1 MKTLY
6 VNGDSWTYGQELRDD
21 TTDDLSYKFY
31 NTWPWHV
38 AQHFQIP
45 QLVNEGQ
52 GGGSN
57 DRIFRKTIDYIRNYK
72 GKPSELLV
80 IVAWTTYE
88 RLELP
93 VAVKRKHDNGYTK
106 WESLDIE
113 YTSMLMNDIPD
124 VKTGNDINDK
134 LILD

>member
-57 DRIFRKTIDYIRNYK
+57 DRIFRKTC
-72 GKPSELLV
+72 LL
-80 IVAWTTYE
+80 
-88 RLELP
+88 
-93 VAVKRKHDNGYTK
+93 
-106 WESLDIE
+106 
-113 YTSMLMNDIPD
+113 YTSDAAD
-124 VKTGNDINDK
+124 E
-134 LILD
+134 